1 MAIIQYG
8 AMVTAIRGSIGGWT
22 FQKNPAGNIIRLRPR
37 QKKYPTEK
45 QSIARNNHVKY
56 LQAFLDLPIAKKELW
71 RDFAE
76 LHTKDNIFGQNK
88 TLTGQNWFEAIN
100 YNLHL
105 IGQAEVQ
112 DPPTY
117 ELPVSVPNYSVNLS
131 RTKIEIIF
139 DPPVNPP
146 DTSII
151 VRTTFP
157 VSVIT
162 KSLQQYNRITLVQ
175 DSGPYST
182 IDITAAYEDTH
193 KIPYPPS
200 SDSYCYIISA
210 IVQTVNKNSGIA
222 SAGLIKSKSV
232 VRPAG
237 GIGFWIIGET
247 FIVQ

>member
-1 MAIIQYG
+1 MAIVQYG
-8 AMVTAIRGSIGGWT
+8 AEITAIRGSIGGWT
-22 FQKNPAGNIIRLRPR
+22 FQKNPAGNIIRLRPGQR
-37 QKKYPTEK
+37 KNPTEK

-56 LQAFLDLPIAKKELW
+56 LQSFLNLSIAQKELW

-76 LHTKDNIFGQNK
+76 LHTKDNIFGQSK
-88 TLTGQNWFEAIN
+88 TLTGQNWFEALN
-100 YNLHL
+100 YNLNL
-105 IGQAEVQ
+105 IGQPEVQ
-112 DPPTY
+112 IPPTY
-117 ELPVSVPNYSVNLS
+117 ELPVSVPNYNVNLT

-139 DPPVNPP
+139 DPPADPP

-182 IDITAAYEDTH
+182 IDITAAYEETH

-200 SDSYCYIISA
+200 EESYCYIISA

-222 SAGLIKSKSV
+222 SSGLIKSNSL

-237 GIGFWIIGET
+237 GIGVWIIGET